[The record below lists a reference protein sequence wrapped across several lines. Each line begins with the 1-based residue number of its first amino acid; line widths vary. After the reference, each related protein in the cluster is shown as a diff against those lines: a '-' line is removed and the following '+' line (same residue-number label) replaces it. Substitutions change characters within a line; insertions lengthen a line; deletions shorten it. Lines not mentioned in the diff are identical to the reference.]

1 MQTQILQPGPQILH
15 YDAHHYI
22 KPKHAVSAGTGI
34 SFQDYA
40 GMHVQNRPQS
50 SKHKP
55 APEWALDDRK
65 LLELVA
71 TQMEYRALAFTA
83 GDPKERIANA
93 QAALEE
99 KRPMLEAQLDRLC
112 AEYASVKKVTPSN
125 EGRLIRLRTLIQNT
139 DTTLLIL
146 NRTAA
151 LMTAIVYLYWRA
163 RYDSVGVAEELRVRP
178 PHVRTILCRLGQT
191 WKRMQSPAFA
201 RWRDARIN
209 SEHVYGGYKR
219 KKIVEIVE
227 LVYRPVPVTVI
238 CKLASEPRSLILW
251 ENKEVWIENDQL
263 VHTGWRT
270 GILQAVQL
278 GRRLHLKPTTA

>member
-1 MQTQILQPGPQILH
+1 
-15 YDAHHYI
+15 
-22 KPKHAVSAGTGI
+22 
-34 SFQDYA
+34 
-40 GMHVQNRPQS
+40 MHVQNRPQS

-71 TQMEYRALAFTA
+71 TQMEYRAQSFTA
-83 GDPKERIANA
+83 SKDPKERIANA
-93 QAALEE
+93 QAALEA

-112 AEYASVKKVTPSN
+112 NEYTNVKKVTPSN
-125 EGRLIRLRTLIQNT
+125 EGRLTRLRTLIQNT

-163 RYDSVGVAEELRVRP
+163 RHDSVGVAQELRVRP
-178 PHVRTILCRLGQT
+178 PHVRTVLCRLGRT

-209 SEHVYGGYKR
+209 SEHVYGGYKG
-219 KKIVEIVE
+219 KKIET
-227 LVYRPVPVTVI
+227 VYRPVAVTVI
-238 CKLASEPRSLILW
+238 CKLASEPRSLIQW
-251 ENKEVWIENDQL
+251 KNEEVWIENERL

-270 GILQAVQL
+270 AIVEATQL
-278 GRRLHLKPTTA
+278 GRRLHLKPTAAGSPARLGQSARPQAAE